1 MIIKDVILKEIKGI
15 WGNPPVEGDLST
27 PVIKTNNMTYEGY
40 IDYDDITY
48 RSIPKKKLDSCYL
61 KKGDLLV
68 EKSGGTKTHSV
79 GYVNIF
85 DKENNVFVCNNFI
98 VGLRPD
104 NNIVLSEYLFFQMKF
119 FYETGIFSDCYNK
132 TTGIQN
138 LQLQTYLSKSIVC
151 PEKAEQEKVVATL
164 NNIVK
169 ALANKNEQ
177 LKKLDELIQSKFY
190 EMFGDPITNE
200 KEWDVKTFGNLFNT
214 ILGKMLD
221 KKKQIETDI
230 SLPYLGNAN
239 VQWGYFIFE
248 NLNTMTFTRKEIEKF
263 NLQVG
268 DLLICEG
275 GESGRC
281 AIWKG
286 SSQEILF
293 QKAIHRAR
301 VKNENEINP
310 QFVAMLL
317 KVLKFNGGL
326 KKYVSQST
334 IEHLTGVKLSLVP
347 IICPPFYLQQA
358 FASYVEK
365 VEEAKAIVNQEI
377 AYLQELL
384 DSRMDFY
391 FRK

>member
-48 RSIPKKKLDSCYL
+48 RSIPEKKLDSCYL

-85 DKENNVFVCNNFI
+85 DKENEVFVCNNFI

-104 NNIVLSEYLFFQMKF
+104 NNIILSEYLFFQMKF

-151 PEKAEQEKVVATL
+151 PEKAEQEKVIATL

-190 EMFGDPITNE
+190 EMFGDIVINE
-200 KEWDVKTFGNLFNT
+200 KGWSIKKLDEVGSFARGVSKHRPRNAPELLGGTMPLIQTGDIANAGMYITTYSSTYSELGVRQSKVWPAGTICITIAANIGKCSILTFDACFPDSVVGYTIKQGEINDVFVYYLFGELQG
-214 ILGKMLD
+214 IL
-221 KKKQIETDI
+221 EA
-230 SLPYLGNAN
+230 NAPGVAQKN
-239 VQWGYFIFE
+239 I
-248 NLNTMTFTRKEIEKF
+248 
-263 NLQVG
+263 NLQT
-268 DLLICEG
+268 L
-275 GESGRC
+275 
-281 AIWKG
+281 
-286 SSQEILF
+286 
-293 QKAIHRAR
+293 
-301 VKNENEINP
+301 N
-310 QFVAMLL
+310 
-317 KVLKFNGGL
+317 
-326 KKYVSQST
+326 
-334 IEHLTGVKLSLVP
+334 SLAVP
-347 IICPPFYLQQA
+347 LPPLPLQQA

-365 VEEAKAIVNQEI
+365 VEEAKAIVNKEI
-377 AYLQELL
+377 AHLQELL

>member
-1 MIIKDVILKEIKGI
+1 MICKLESLLKYEQPTKYI
-15 WGNPPVEGDLST
+15 VASEDYSDEFVT
-27 PVIKTNNMTYEGY
+27 PVLTAGKSFILGYTDEEHGICKASINPVIIYDDFTTESKFVDFDFKVKSSAMKILHKTNE
-40 IDYDDITY
+40 DDNLKYLYYVVSCLKYKPFSHKRTWISDFSKFQVKY
-48 RSIPKKKLDSCYL
+48 RIPEEQNKIVSELD
-61 KKGDLLV
+61 K
-68 EKSGGTKTHSV
+68 
-79 GYVNIF
+79 
-85 DKENNVFVCNNFI
+85 
-98 VGLRPD
+98 
-104 NNIVLSEYLFFQMKF
+104 
-119 FYETGIFSDCYNK
+119 
-132 TTGIQN
+132 IQD
-138 LQLQTYLSKSIVC
+138 
-151 PEKAEQEKVVATL
+151 
-164 NNIVK
+164 

-200 KEWDVKTFGNLFNT
+200 KEWNVKTFGNLFNT

-365 VEEAKAIVNQEI
+365 VEEAKVIVNQEI
-377 AYLQELL
+377 AHLQELL
-384 DSRMDFY
+384 DSRMDYY

>member
-1 MIIKDVILKEIKGI
+1 MIYELKDICTPLKGTQIDTSLLSDK
-15 WGNPPVEGDLST
+15 NPY
-27 PVIKTNNMTYEGY
+27 KY
-40 IDYDDITY
+40 IN
-48 RSIPKKKLDSCYL
+48 
-61 KKGDLLV
+61 
-68 EKSGGTKTHSV
+68 GGTKESGYHIEANTLGNTVIVSEGGASC
-79 GYVNIF
+79 GYVNFIDTDF
-85 DKENNVFVCNNFI
+85 WCGCHCYKLTEPKVNAKYLYYALKANQDKIMELRTGAAMPNIKKSTFI
-98 VGLRPD
+98 HFKLD
-104 NNIVLSEYLFFQMKF
+104 ITNDEKLQKTIVSELDK
-119 FYETGIFSDCYNK
+119 
-132 TTGIQN
+132 IQ
-138 LQLQTYLSKSIVC
+138 
-151 PEKAEQEKVVATL
+151 E
-164 NNIVK
+164 

-200 KEWDVKTFGNLFNT
+200 KEWNVKTFGNLFNT

-365 VEEAKAIVNQEI
+365 VEEAKTIVNQEI
-377 AYLQELL
+377 AHLQELL
-384 DSRMDFY
+384 DSRMDYY